1 MIDILLAGNSDSLN
15 ILNAETMETLTGG
28 DEKCR
33 RNYSDAHTRCKR
45 GYEAKDNGEVNCAR
59 RYQGTTATT
68 FLP

>member
-45 GYEAKDNGEVNCAR
+45 GYEAKENG
-59 RYQGTTATT
+59 
-68 FLP
+68 